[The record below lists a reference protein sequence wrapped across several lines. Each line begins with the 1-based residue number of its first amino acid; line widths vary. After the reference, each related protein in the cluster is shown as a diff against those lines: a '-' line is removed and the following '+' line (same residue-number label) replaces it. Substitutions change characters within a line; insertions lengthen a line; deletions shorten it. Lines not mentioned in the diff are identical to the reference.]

1 MDYKK
6 MVTNAKQREAIETIA
21 KGKVKKPGLT
31 RKFVDS
37 FFAEDVEDMGDFIFT
52 NVIMPSIKRILS
64 QSFNALL
71 YGKGASTRERNGE
84 YRDYVSYRNYFDDDR
99 PSRRRSPS
107 SGVRR
112 IYHWDDII
120 FEDDE
125 YSTGK
130 EKAEKV
136 LDKMYED
143 IKEYGVTTLQWL
155 YEYSGNTAPWT
166 SNNYGWTSISSA
178 DIVNIGGGD
187 WAIQMPKPMPIE
199 Q

>member
-6 MVTNAKQREAIETIA
+6 MLTDARQREAIEAVT

-31 RKFVDS
+31 RRFADS
-37 FFAEDVEDMGDFIFT
+37 FFAEDIDDIGDYILS
-52 NVIMPSIKRILS
+52 NVIIPSIKRVVS
-64 QSFNALL
+64 QTFNAFL
-71 YGKGASTRERNGE
+71 YGKSAGSRDRGE

-107 SGVRR
+107 SGSRR
-112 IYHWDDII
+112 IYHWDDIV

-125 YSTGK
+125 YSTGR

-143 IKEYGVTTLQWL
+143 IKEYGLTTVQWL

-166 SNNYGWTSISSA
+166 SNNYGWTSIKSA
-178 DIVNIGGGD
+178 DIINLGGGE
-187 WAIQMPKPMPIE
+187 WAIKMPKPMPID
-199 Q
+199 